1 MGVLVFGKQKAVGT
15 KSVTCLLVA
24 KLTHPFTDSC
34 DGFLVHSWGGVRGS
48 LQSRQASRIGRGERR
63 KVTENSSD
71 LEPLMA

>member
-34 DGFLVHSWGGVRGS
+34 DGFLVHSWGGARVPPIQTG
-48 LQSRQASRIGRGERR
+48 LQDWKRR
-63 KVTENSSD
+63 KKESNRKFI
-71 LEPLMA
+71 